1 MAVADFQHV
10 RIIPVPWTSKFLQTI
25 LSKPNQRHAFVAV
38 ADVTR
43 GPPQIAGLRSP
54 APRCFHAP
62 VANAEHDG
70 AAGLRQRITEFRVL
84 HLGVETLR
92 IAPVD
97 LHVIDSPRGIRF
109 GVLHF
114 VVQTAWPL
122 FAGAGACVGVD
133 PQFQTLTVH
142 IVSERLDAGG
152 KSFWIGDNSSMC
164 ITTHLTAV
172 VYFHILIYSCL
183 YPDTV
188 HICDH
193 FVHVY

>member
-1 MAVADFQHV
+1 AVMGKHFFFFFFFFSSRRRHTRCLSDWSSDVCSSDLHMAVADFQHV

-84 HLGVETLR
+84 HRGVETLR
-92 IAPVD
+92 
-97 LHVIDSPRGIRF
+97 
-109 GVLHF
+109 
-114 VVQTAWPL
+114 
-122 FAGAGACVGVD
+122 
-133 PQFQTLTVH
+133 
-142 IVSERLDAGG
+142 
-152 KSFWIGDNSSMC
+152 
-164 ITTHLTAV
+164 
-172 VYFHILIYSCL
+172 
-183 YPDTV
+183 
-188 HICDH
+188 
-193 FVHVY
+193 